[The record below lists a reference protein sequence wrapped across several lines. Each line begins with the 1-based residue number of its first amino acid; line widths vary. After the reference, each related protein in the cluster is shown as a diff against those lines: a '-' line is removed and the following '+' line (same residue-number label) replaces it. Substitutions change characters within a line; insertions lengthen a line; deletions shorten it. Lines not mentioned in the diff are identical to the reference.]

1 MNDGPLAGCG
11 VLVTRPEHQSQELAR
26 AVEAAGGDVIGFP
39 AIDIVGRESR
49 EVIVELA
56 KLPAPDIVVFVS
68 RNAVVH
74 GLAAVGESDARIAAV
89 GPATRDAIE
98 RHGVAVDIFPEGGFD
113 SEHLLKH
120 PEFAA
125 AGGKQ
130 VLIVRGQSGRELLAE
145 TLRERGAKVD
155 YLCVYERRPH
165 VPTPAELD
173 RLESALD
180 AKNIRFLI
188 VMSVD
193 SLECLLAIMP
203 AEALDS
209 LRKVTLVAPSSRVL
223 QTASELIPGIG
234 TKLAGGPQAPE
245 IVDTLIRLAQS
256 GQDS

>member
-1 MNDGPLAGCG
+1 MSDAPLGGCG
-11 VLVTRPEHQSQELAR
+11 ILVTRPEHQSQDLVAAIES
-26 AVEAAGGDVIGFP
+26 AGGFAIGFP
-39 AIDIVGRESR
+39 AIDIVGRDSR
-49 EVIVELA
+49 DIIDELT
-56 KLPAPDIVVFVS
+56 KFPVPDIVVFVS

-74 GLAAVGESDARIAAV
+74 GLAAVGECGAKIAAV

-98 RHGVAVDIFPEGGFD
+98 QQGVAVDIFPEGGFD
-113 SEHLLKH
+113 SEHLLNH
-120 PEFAA
+120 PELED

-145 TLRERGAKVD
+145 RLRERGAKVD

-165 VPTPAELD
+165 EPTSAELV

-193 SLECLLAIMP
+193 SLECLLQIMP
-203 AEALDS
+203 ARALDA
-209 LRKVTLVAPSSRVL
+209 LRKVTLVAPSNRVL
-223 QTASELIPGIG
+223 QTASELIPGIETG
-234 TKLAGGPQAPE
+234 LASGPQAPE

-256 GQDS
+256 EQVS